1 MMGHY
6 IVKATHGSD
15 MGIWVCEASGILISP
30 FLFIQAVCPA
40 RFPRSVSV
48 KWQPSGSPP
57 KPFGKSEA
65 LSFIYGECGRV
76 PPWQSYL
83 HLFSLEIPATRP
95 FERKCALSDW
105 QFPARMGGVVVTFDK
120 RSDDDATGR
129 LAYRLQ
135 SAFNPSAQSKNRT
148 LTWVKAQGLPFVV
161 AAMGYN
167 TGRFTEDRFR
177 QRYGLELHS
186 PIVTGP
192 SLADAASPAGR
203 SVVSWPLMGG
213 RKVKFAA
220 EYAKQVLSVL
230 CKLIETQG

>member
-1 MMGHY
+1 M
-6 IVKATHGSD
+6 
-15 MGIWVCEASGILISP
+15 
-30 FLFIQAVCPA
+30 
-40 RFPRSVSV
+40 
-48 KWQPSGSPP
+48 
-57 KPFGKSEA
+57 
-65 LSFIYGECGRV
+65 
-76 PPWQSYL
+76 
-83 HLFSLEIPATRP
+83 
-95 FERKCALSDW
+95 LSDW

-148 LTWVKAQGLPFVV
+148 LAWVKAQGLPFVV

-167 TGRFTEDRFR
+167 TGRFAEGRFR
-177 QRYGLELHS
+177 RRYGLEPHS

-192 SLADAASPAGR
+192 SLADESPRDAASPAGR